1 MQCIYLYILK
11 GDYVQQNIERNPRMI
26 MKQDTMM
33 VAMSWPQKQPRQT
46 EAGRKRLHGGHLQER
61 DAAGELPDI
70 LERNFTLRI

>member
-1 MQCIYLYILK
+1 
-11 GDYVQQNIERNPRMI
+11 MI